1 MYELRMLQKVV
12 LDVETFVANVR
23 GSRGFRFR
31 LFRALKVDGTR
42 DGILIIV
49 IVDRLLLDVNFLGM
63 SLTEC
68 VGQFVL
74 NAFALLLQLIIL
86 LQGYEALEAD
96 R

>member
-1 MYELRMLQKVV
+1 MCELLTLQKVV

-49 IVDRLLLDVNFLGM
+49 DRLLLDVNFLGM
-63 SLTEC
+63 SLTEG

-74 NAFALLLQLIIL
+74 NAFALLLQLIVL